1 MANNT
6 VMNIGVHVSFLINVF
21 VFFRYIPRSGIARS
35 YGSSI
40 FSFLRNLHT
49 VFYSGYTTLYSHQQC
64 TSVPFSPQPCQQ
76 LLFVV
81 FLMIVVRRYLIVV
94 LICISL
100 MISDVE
106 HLFMCL
112 LATWTFSLEKCLFSS
127 SVSWHNLN
135 SLPFTL
141 KSNSFW
147 MINVM
152 NTR

>member
-1 MANNT
+1 MAEYIPECVCVCVCVCVYLYIIYIYYIYHISFIHSSVDAHLGCIHILAIVLINNAAVNT
-6 VMNIGVHVSFLINVF
+6 GVHVSFLINVF

-81 FLMIVVRRYLIVV
+81 FLMIVVR
-94 LICISL
+94 
-100 MISDVE
+100 
-106 HLFMCL
+106 
-112 LATWTFSLEKCLFSS
+112 
-127 SVSWHNLN
+127 
-135 SLPFTL
+135 
-141 KSNSFW
+141 
-147 MINVM
+147 
-152 NTR
+152 

>member
-1 MANNT
+1 MNNHSIVINFSVANNFGF
-6 VMNIGVHVSFLINVF
+6 IFFLPKYIKFFFFFFLHVSFLINVF

-81 FLMIVVRRYLIVV
+81 FLMIVVRWYLIVV

-127 SVSWHNLN
+127 SAH
-135 SLPFTL
+135 F
-141 KSNSFW
+141 
-147 MINVM
+147 
-152 NTR
+152 